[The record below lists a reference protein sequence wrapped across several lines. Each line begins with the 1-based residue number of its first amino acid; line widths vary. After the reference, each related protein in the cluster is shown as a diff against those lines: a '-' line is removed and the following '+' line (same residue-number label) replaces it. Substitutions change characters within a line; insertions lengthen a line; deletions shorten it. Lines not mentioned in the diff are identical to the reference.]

1 VVTASEHWS
10 SVWSRGDPASK
21 SWFEPVP
28 DISLAL
34 IEEAG
39 LPRDA
44 AVADVGGGAS
54 GLAVELLHRGHR
66 DVTVVDV
73 SAEALA
79 AARERL
85 GDAAG
90 SVDLVQADVLHHDF
104 GRRLDLWHDRA
115 LLHFMVAAADRAAYV
130 DAAAR
135 AVRPRGH
142 LVVAT
147 FGPDGPTRCSGL
159 DVRRYGEDELA
170 ETLAPAF
177 EPVSSRLVEHR
188 TPSGAEQQFL
198 YAHLRRAG

>member
-1 VVTASEHWS
+1 M
-10 SVWSRGDPASK
+10 
-21 SWFEPVP
+21 
-28 DISLAL
+28 SLAL

-39 LPRDA
+39 LPPDA
-44 AVADVGGGAS
+44 AIADVGGGAS
-54 GLAVELLHRGHR
+54 GLAGELVRRGYR
-66 DVTVVDV
+66 DVTVVDL
-73 SAEALA
+73 SAEALD
-79 AARERL
+79 AARARL

-90 SVDLVQADVLHHDF
+90 SVELVQADVLRHDF
-104 GRRLDLWHDRA
+104 GRALDLWHDRA
-115 LLHFMVAAADRAAYV
+115 LLHFMVDAADRAAYV
-130 DAAAR
+130 GAAAR

-170 ETLAPAF
+170 ETLGPEF
-177 EPVSSRLVEHR
+177 EPVSGRLVEHR